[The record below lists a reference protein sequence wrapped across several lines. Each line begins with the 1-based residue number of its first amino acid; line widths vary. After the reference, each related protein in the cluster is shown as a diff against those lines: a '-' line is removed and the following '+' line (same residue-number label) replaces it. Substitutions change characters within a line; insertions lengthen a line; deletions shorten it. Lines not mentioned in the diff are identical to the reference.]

1 MKKDNKMVVKRR
13 FERIN
18 IMMESKSYVKNEVIS
33 ENTEIFV
40 YGFKHIKTDKID
52 KYIIIGC
59 ESEEDYINSIKHSN
73 SGPINS

>member
-1 MKKDNKMVVKRR
+1 MKKDDKMVVIRR

-18 IMMESKSYVKNEVIS
+18 IMMECKSYVKNEDIS
-33 ENTEIFV
+33 ENKEIFV

-52 KYIIIGC
+52 KYIIIGY
-59 ESEEDYINSIKHSN
+59 ESEEDYTKMINYST